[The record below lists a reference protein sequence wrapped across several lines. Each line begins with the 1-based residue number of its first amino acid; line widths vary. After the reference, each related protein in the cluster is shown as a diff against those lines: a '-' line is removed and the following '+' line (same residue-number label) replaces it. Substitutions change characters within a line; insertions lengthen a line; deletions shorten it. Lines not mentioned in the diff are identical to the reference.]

1 LALSKKYPQIKGV
14 MIESNIH
21 FWNQKFDPC
30 RDDKNKLEY
39 GVSIT
44 DECISL
50 EQTKELLEKINNFRS
65 L

>member
-1 LALSKKYPQIKGV
+1 MKYDDPLSVILY
-14 MIESNIH
+14 S
-21 FWNQKFDPC
+21 WQKENN
-30 RDDKNKLEY
+30 KNKLEY